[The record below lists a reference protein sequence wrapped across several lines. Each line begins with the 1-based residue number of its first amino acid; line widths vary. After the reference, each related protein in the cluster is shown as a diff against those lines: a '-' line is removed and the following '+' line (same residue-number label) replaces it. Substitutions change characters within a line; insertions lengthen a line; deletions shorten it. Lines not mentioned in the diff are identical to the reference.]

1 MPCVEK
7 NNVFVFLY
15 TFMYDFVPGTFF
27 NSPLNWKKTL
37 LTFHL
42 FSGYVST
49 LALPGTL
56 CAFSS

>member
-7 NNVFVFLY
+7 KKFFCVFVHSCM
-15 TFMYDFVPGTFF
+15 TFVPGTFF

>member
-7 NNVFVFLY
+7 NNVFVYFKVLC
-15 TFMYDFVPGTFF
+15 TFF